1 MLMAAFY
8 RPTAKRSAI
17 LIEAAA
23 FPSDRYATAS
33 QIMQRGFDPNDLH
46 KELKVLN
53 DKNPILGTHELN
65 ERDVMHSKALMKVLN
80 NFSDETAGVPILESC
95 LMKAK
100 QHSYIT
106 IDMDEKMKG
115 KGCPGS
121 VLKAAATHQHY
132 RSCILG
138 TSTENLLQKVSLQS
152 LDSHT
157 HQVYTQN
164 KERIMLSNVDNK
176 RFAIDTVHSL
186 PYGFDEAWIP
196 ALDQSASAL
205 EAFLS
210 VTD

>member
-1 MLMAAFY
+1 MPIKTGVYYYAPRITPMLMGRAQ
-8 RPTAKRSAI
+8 TGNG
-17 LIEAAA
+17 
-23 FPSDRYATAS
+23 AS
-33 QIMQRGFDPNDLH
+33 NCLH
-46 KELKVLN
+46 KELKVLS
-53 DKNPILGTHELN
+53 DKNPTLDTHELN
-65 ERDVMHSKALMKVLN
+65 GRDAMHSKALMKALN
-80 NFSDETAGVPILESC
+80 NFSDETAGAPILEPC

-100 QHSYIT
+100 QYSYIT
-106 IDMDEKMKG
+106 IDMEEKMKE

-152 LDSHT
+152 LDSHA
-157 HQVYTQN
+157 HQVYTQS

-176 RFAIDTVHSL
+176 RFALDTVHSV

-205 EAFLS
+205 EAFLAA
-210 VTD
+210 TD